1 MTDDAPRPSGA
12 PDSVPDWDTLGRF
25 VAGESSADEMS
36 HVSQWLDANPAERAL
51 LDRLTQVTA
60 VTPAEGIDVEAAL
73 VKVHAQMGGAPPASE
88 KAAVLPISGA
98 RRKPRWQP
106 LAYVGLLAAAAV
118 VFLVVSR
125 RGGGRAGNEVTTV
138 AAQTFS
144 TTVGKRDSIVLG
156 DGSRVV
162 LGPDSRLTVP
172 GDFGTGTRAVELHG
186 DAYFDVRHDPAKP
199 FAVRVGSAV
208 IQDVGTT
215 FMVESDDA
223 NATVVTVVTGSV
235 RLRAA
240 DSATEAGVV
249 LAAGQR
255 GSIDDAGRT
264 STERASYPDDDVAWT
279 TGKLVF
285 RDALLS
291 RVAAEIHRW
300 YGVRLH
306 VGDPSLWSQHVT
318 TTVYTNQPV
327 DQVLHVVELSLGVRI
342 ERQGDSAVV
351 VTGRSGVPPTR

>member
-1 MTDDAPRPSGA
+1 MTDDAPRPSGP
-12 PDSVPDWDTLGRF
+12 PDPVPDWDTLGRF
-25 VAGESSADEMS
+25 VAGEGSADEMS
-36 HVSQWLDANPAERAL
+36 QVGKWLDANPAERAL
-51 LDRLTQVTA
+51 LERLSEVTA
-60 VTPAEGIDVEAAL
+60 AASVGGIDVEAAL
-73 VKVHAQMGGAPPASE
+73 ASVHARMEERAST
-88 KAAVLPISGA
+88 AALSTASA
-98 RRKPRWQP
+98 RAKRRWQP
-106 LAYVGLLAAAAV
+106 LALVSLLAAAAV
-118 VFLVVSR
+118 VVLVVR
-125 RGGGRAGNEVTTV
+125 RQAGSPAGPATTV
-138 AAQTFS
+138 ASQTFS
-144 TTVGKRDSIVLG
+144 TTVGKRDSITLS

-172 GDFGTGTRAVELHG
+172 SGFGSGSRAVELHG
-186 DAYFDVRHDPAKP
+186 DAYFDVRHDAASP
-199 FAVRVGSAV
+199 FAVRVGSAL

-240 DSATEAGVV
+240 DSSSGTGVL
-249 LAAGQR
+249 LAAGER

-279 TGKLVF
+279 TGRLVF
-285 RDALLS
+285 RDAPMS

-306 VGDPSLWSQHVT
+306 LDPALSSQHFGNT
-318 TTVYTNQPV
+318 FYTNEPV
-327 DQVLHVVELSLGVRI
+327 DQVLHVIELSLGVKI

-351 VTGRSGVPPTR
+351 VTGRSATPPTR

>member
-1 MTDDAPRPSGA
+1 MTDDAPRPSGP

-36 HVSQWLDANPAERAL
+36 QVGKWLDANPAERAL
-51 LDRLTQVTA
+51 LERLTEVTA
-60 VTPAEGIDVEAAL
+60 AAPVAGIDVEAAL
-73 VKVHAQMGGAPPASE
+73 ASVHARMGERTPAALSPAS
-88 KAAVLPISGA
+88 A
-98 RRKPRWQP
+98 RAKLRWQP
-106 LAYVGLLAAAAV
+106 LAFASLLAAAAV
-118 VFLVVSR
+118 VALFVR
-125 RGGGRAGNEVTTV
+125 RQTGSPAGSVTTV
-138 AAQTFS
+138 ASQTFS
-144 TTVGKRDSIVLG
+144 TTVGKRDSITLS

-172 GDFGTGTRAVELHG
+172 PGFGSGSRAVELHG
-186 DAYFDVRHDPAKP
+186 DAYFDVRHDAASP
-199 FAVRVGSAV
+199 FAVRVGSAL

-240 DSATEAGVV
+240 DSPSGTGVL
-249 LAAGQR
+249 LAAGER

-285 RDALLS
+285 RDAQLS
-291 RVAAEIHRW
+291 RVAAEVHRW
-300 YGVRLH
+300 YGVHLH
-306 VGDPSLWSQHVT
+306 VSDPSMLSQHVT

-327 DQVLHVVELSLGVRI
+327 DQVLHVIELSLGVKI

-351 VTGRSGVPPTR
+351 VAGRSTTPPTR

>member
-1 MTDDAPRPSGA
+1 MTDDAPRPPGA

-25 VAGESSADEMS
+25 VAGEGSDDEMS

-51 LDRLTQVTA
+51 LERLTQVTA
-60 VTPAEGIDVEAAL
+60 AAPAEGIDVEAAL
-73 VKVHAQMGGAPPASE
+73 AKVHAQMRANEQAPALSIS
-88 KAAVLPISGA
+88 AARS
-98 RRKPRWQP
+98 RRRWQP
-106 LAYVGLLAAAAV
+106 LASVGLLAAAAV
-118 VFLVVSR
+118 VAFLVVSQR
-125 RGGGRAGNEVTTV
+125 QATTSPGGGVTTV
-138 AAQTFS
+138 ASQTFS
-144 TTVGKRDSIVLG
+144 TTVGKRDSLTLA

-172 GDFGTGTRAVELHG
+172 GDFGTSTRAVELRG
-186 DAYFDVRHDPAKP
+186 DAYFDVRHDAAKP

-223 NATVVTVVTGSV
+223 NATLVTVVTGSV

-240 DSATEAGVV
+240 DSAADAGVV
-249 LAAGQR
+249 LAAGER

-264 STERASYPDDDVAWT
+264 STERASFPDDDVAWT

-285 RDALLS
+285 RDALFS

-306 VGDPSLWSQHVT
+306 VSDPSLWSQHVT

-327 DQVLHVVELSLGVRI
+327 DQVLHVVELSLGVKI